1 MNGGEALRACCSCYI
16 NIPQWNLSFCIH
28 TFMLSLHTLSLVW
41 PCEFLW
47 LLRHQKMWCKQ
58 KIKRCLS
65 LVGTRRG
72 GLPSSCSAEI
82 SMLRN
87 PSKPL
92 RGRDQQ
98 WAILLKPSRQ
108 TSSQM
113 IFQLMPAACMTLDKT
128 KRTTQLTW
136 AQIADSQNCEQI
148 KWFLY

>member
-1 MNGGEALRACCSCYI
+1 MLLVVWMVVKHLEPVVGCYI

-28 TFMLSLHTLSLVW
+28 TFTLSLHWVW
-41 PCEFLW
+41 LGHVNFFGYWDIRKCDA
-47 LLRHQKMWCKQ
+47 
-58 KIKRCLS
+58 S
-65 LVGTRRG
+65 RG
-72 GLPSSCSAEI
+72 LKGACPWGLPSSCSAEI
-82 SMLRN
+82 SRHRN

-98 WAILLKPSRQ
+98 WAILLKPSKP

-136 AQIADSQNCEQI
+136 AQIADSQNCVQI
-148 KWFLY
+148 KWFLF

>member
-1 MNGGEALRACCSCYI
+1 MVVNHLEPMVGCYI

-28 TFMLSLHTLSLVW
+28 TFMLSLHTLSLDGHVNFFGYW
-41 PCEFLW
+41 DIRKCDASRLKGACPWWGRE
-47 LLRHQKMWCKQ
+47 
-58 KIKRCLS
+58 
-65 LVGTRRG
+65 

-82 SMLRN
+82 SMHRN

-108 TSSQM
+108 TGSQM

-128 KRTTQLTW
+128 KRTTQMTW
-136 AQIADSQNCEQI
+136 AQSADSQNCEQI
-148 KWFLY
+148 KWFLF